1 MSFRN
6 RKALNGSTVGDGDD
20 FYSALAAEAEDDQG
34 SDVSDADVAALTKAL
49 SDMDD
54 MDDALFASSLRNR
67 KSSTLKSEKPE
78 DTQRKGEKGK
88 ELIGTRTLTPPSL
101 SNTADSKRR
110 TFTIKEES
118 PPDNERKSSLKKP
131 ASKSFD
137 FGEFDED
144 DPLAGLLSDEEED
157 PKPVKKP
164 AVQQPPSAPS
174 KVERK
179 SGDDNIDFDFSPRE
193 SPGSLRR
200 STSLSRRGPDMD
212 MEEPEPSTRAKSA
225 PPPKRSEPLKKSDD
239 VDFDDDDILDTMGF
253 DDSPPQKKR
262 SSEPRIEDDEIRAA
276 KSKVADLFGQKS
288 KSSLQE
294 KEKPPAGR
302 TKDFVLDPKYK
313 KHERAKPQKDLDE
326 EDFSFGSYTP
336 SAVNTLKRPDS
347 APPGRRSVRFADEE
361 EDLFGGTSTLDRPAR
376 GAGRPRSN
384 SQAVGASNGV
394 KGQTVEDDDGDWLSL
409 AVGKKKDP
417 NQSQKMDEVI
427 PKQDDAPKKDVS
439 QEKKDK
445 LVTSKDGVE
454 DAARDDRREEIPQE
468 NENPRAAS
476 AGDYLGLGE
485 DIDLDSL
492 LSSKPASR
500 LGHSRRRDTRS
511 SFPWD
516 DGEMD
521 TTAGL
526 GSTMDSKLF
535 GDTMSA
541 EEDGHEDTQSS
552 GLISRQVAELA
563 KLEEEEEARKR
574 TTANPPSTQWKDQ
587 PLLSGETQQDD
598 KDEDR
603 PSLSSLPH
611 PSGGGGQPTT
621 NMDPPTSTNPRP
633 AIKSESPMGTADPQR
648 GRPLSS
654 TGPMPASTEQPADG
668 DINNIPNST
677 LPMRRNQSGV
687 RKEPQ
692 WRQELRMRQE
702 QMQGGGQSSSSSHHP
717 EAESSSVPTSQ
728 PVVISNSDA
737 PSEIPQEP
745 PSIPTSSFS
754 SSVHGGEQLVQPS
767 VNLWQEQMKQ
777 QQQQAQDFEQAI
789 REQKSRL
796 KAQQEEQ
803 LRQMQKMQQE
813 AMQQQLQMQQQMMQ
827 TQTLAPPPPS
837 MMSFN
842 SQPFQMPYRNPQFES
857 KLQQLED
864 EKRYLETSL
873 KSLQDQHK
881 QQLAAKDAAQQDYVH
896 LIEESMKK
904 KEERLRQ
911 EQEDQKRRF
920 EDRLEEMVSERMRMT
935 TEHHQRMQELQT
947 DYQQQREIINRGH
960 KQELDAVT
968 QKHQKDLEQVRHS
981 MQEELEAMSKAT
993 DHSRSLQ
1000 AVMSQVGVVGQELG
1014 SLQTRMSS
1022 EHQQQ
1027 LDRQRSELTEKD
1039 QQLKD
1044 LQKSLEHQQDEM
1056 IAERSRLESMIQ
1068 RLETQIRQQST
1079 QLDEERWRLRQEQT
1093 KLSSFQRALEE
1104 ERKIAAEQTALQ
1116 QVALQQTRES
1126 LSLEQQSN
1134 VSHNLDERKV
1144 LATERAQITRER
1156 KELEASIKRHAER
1169 MSKENA
1175 EREGRLQALMED
1187 EKKTALALEN
1197 LERQKKDQMKQQ
1209 QILETEK
1216 NELMREQDKLHSVA
1230 EKLRIRAQQI
1240 EEAVQDAVQVKQE
1253 GLSNLEQARKIE
1265 SEQMQREQG
1274 IQEQLQSLRAME
1286 RQIAR
1291 ERLKQAEDERRFDE
1305 LMSEGLCPN
1314 CQRGPNN
1321 MKSSGE
1327 AFLLPIAGGY
1337 PGDKYRV
1344 PNPTS
1349 YPSIQQAVAH
1359 ISSKDELVDHVL
1371 NKAEF
1376 NHTVSVWR
1384 LAADK
1389 DKDFLEEETSFLNG
1403 LMSYP
1408 SSFSQP

>member
-1 MSFRN
+1 M
-6 RKALNGSTVGDGDD
+6 
-20 FYSALAAEAEDDQG
+20 
-34 SDVSDADVAALTKAL
+34 
-49 SDMDD
+49 
-54 MDDALFASSLRNR
+54 
-67 KSSTLKSEKPE
+67 
-78 DTQRKGEKGK
+78 
-88 ELIGTRTLTPPSL
+88 
-101 SNTADSKRR
+101 
-110 TFTIKEES
+110 
-118 PPDNERKSSLKKP
+118 
-131 ASKSFD
+131 
-137 FGEFDED
+137 
-144 DPLAGLLSDEEED
+144 AG
-157 PKPVKKP
+157 
-164 AVQQPPSAPS
+164 QH
-174 KVERK
+174 
-179 SGDDNIDFDFSPRE
+179 
-193 SPGSLRR
+193 
-200 STSLSRRGPDMD
+200 
-212 MEEPEPSTRAKSA
+212 
-225 PPPKRSEPLKKSDD
+225 
-239 VDFDDDDILDTMGF
+239 
-253 DDSPPQKKR
+253 
-262 SSEPRIEDDEIRAA
+262 EII
-276 KSKVADLFGQKS
+276 
-288 KSSLQE
+288 
-294 KEKPPAGR
+294 AG
-302 TKDFVLDPKYK
+302 
-313 KHERAKPQKDLDE
+313 
-326 EDFSFGSYTP
+326 
-336 SAVNTLKRPDS
+336 
-347 APPGRRSVRFADEE
+347 
-361 EDLFGGTSTLDRPAR
+361 
-376 GAGRPRSN
+376 
-384 SQAVGASNGV
+384 
-394 KGQTVEDDDGDWLSL
+394 
-409 AVGKKKDP
+409 
-417 NQSQKMDEVI
+417 
-427 PKQDDAPKKDVS
+427 
-439 QEKKDK
+439 
-445 LVTSKDGVE
+445 
-454 DAARDDRREEIPQE
+454 
-468 NENPRAAS
+468 
-476 AGDYLGLGE
+476 
-485 DIDLDSL
+485 
-492 LSSKPASR
+492 
-500 LGHSRRRDTRS
+500 S

-526 GSTMDSKLF
+526 GSTMDSKYSWLRQWTGDLRITGSSPGQIIALCPWARHCISIASLHP

-574 TTANPPSTQWKDQ
+574 TTANPPSTQRKDQ
-587 PLLSGETQQDD
+587 PLLSGEMQQDD

-611 PSGGGGQPTT
+611 PSGGGGQPT

-633 AIKSESPMGTADPQR
+633 AIKSESLIGTADPQR

-654 TGPMPASTEQPADG
+654 TGPMPALTEQPADG

-677 LPMRRNQSGV
+677 LPMRRSQSATPGV

-754 SSVHGGEQLVQPS
+754 SSAHGGEQLVQPS
-767 VNLWQEQMKQ
+767 LNLWQEQMKQ

-789 REQKSRL
+789 QEQKTRL

-827 TQTLAPPPPS
+827 TQTIAPPPS

-842 SQPFQMPYRNPQFES
+842 SQPFQMSYRNPQFES

-873 KSLQDQHK
+873 QSLQDQHK

-947 DYQQQREIINRGH
+947 DYQQQREIINHGPQFFIFYFFQMFPFSNHDR
-960 KQELDAVT
+960 QELDAMT

-1014 SLQTRMSS
+1014 SLQTRMSG

-1116 QVALQQTRES
+1116 QMALQQTRES
-1126 LSLEQQSN
+1126 LALEQQSN

-1216 NELMREQDKLHSVA
+1216 TELMREQDKLHSVA

-1286 RQIAR
+1286 RQIAK